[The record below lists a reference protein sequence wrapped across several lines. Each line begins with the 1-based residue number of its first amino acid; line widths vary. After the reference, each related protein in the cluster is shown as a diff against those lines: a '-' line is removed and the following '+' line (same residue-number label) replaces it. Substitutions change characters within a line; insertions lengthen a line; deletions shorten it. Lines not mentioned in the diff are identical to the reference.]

1 MDYEVN
7 NRVSLW
13 TTIKRFLL
21 GVLLITVIVF
31 ILLWLFPTKSSLNP
45 LFQDVF
51 RRNIESMRDA
61 GEKYFTNERM
71 PKNIGDKIRI
81 TLGEML
87 DKNLLLQFTDKN
99 GKFCSN
105 TESYIEVTK
114 KDNEYEMKVNL
125 SCPTEEA
132 FIIVPLG
139 CTDRCEDCKDKCET
153 CPTTPT
159 TKPST
164 TPATNP
170 SQPTPNKPNPTP
182 NKPDPTPSKPDP
194 TPSKPDPDK
203 PKTYEYEFMKMVY
216 TKELAGY
223 DCPTGYKQDPNNK
236 QLCYKNNVITVQEP
250 AKVNKT
256 TQTANVIK
264 NTTYKYQYTKT
275 TPKKYS
281 AWSDWSADK
290 VYTANDNIVWGEQE
304 LIHNAKNGYSKKTIT
319 TTAYD
324 KTKPIYQVTNDNVV
338 GTYKQ
343 YVCSGYTYFKDSVTS
358 KVYQTGDWVYSTTKT
373 FDYVPSDTNTTK
385 YVYVG
390 MDFDKCSSSCTLKPY
405 YIYKVYTRTIKEETR
420 TSSQLSAVC
429 KVEEKTI
436 NVYGMKKTFVGY
448 LANKT
453 QEVQYTYYYHTK
465 TRTVLEDAKTYE
477 KWSSSANDTALTK
490 DGYKYTGKKE
500 VASTTTTCPT
510 GYTLNSNKTK
520 CEKVVT
526 TYTCPTGKLNGKVC
540 NIEKTEKLTK
550 NATPKYKT
558 VQGVEY
564 KWAKTKTLSGWTP
577 TGRVREA

>member
-1 MDYEVN
+1 MDYEVS

-71 PKNIGDKIRI
+71 PKNVGDKIRI

-139 CTDRCEDCKDKCET
+139 CTNRCEDCTDKCEK
-153 CPTTPT
+153 CVE

-164 TPATNP
+164 NPTKTPK
-170 SQPTPNKPNPTP
+170 PTPT
-182 NKPDPTPSKPDP
+182 
-194 TPSKPDPDK
+194 PDK
-203 PKTYEYEFMKMVY
+203 PKTYEYEFMKIVSK
-216 TKELAGY
+216 KELSGY
-223 DCPTGYKQDPNNK
+223 ECPTGYKQDPNNK
-236 QLCYKNNVITVQEP
+236 QVCYKNNVVTKEEP
-250 AKVNKT
+250 AKVNKET
-256 TQTANVIK
+256 KTANVIT
-264 NTTYKYQYTKT
+264 NNTYKYQYTKT
-275 TPKKYS
+275 TTKKYS
-281 AWSDWSADK
+281 AWSDWSEDK

-304 LIHNAKNGYSKKTIT
+304 LVHNAKNGYSKKTVT

-324 KTKPIYQVTNDNVV
+324 KTKPIYQITNDNVV

-343 YVCSGYTYFKDSVTS
+343 YVCSGYNYFKDSVTS
-358 KVYQTGDWVYSTTKT
+358 KVYQTGDWVYNTTKT

-390 MDFDKCSSSCTLKPY
+390 MDFDKCSSTCTLKPY

-420 TSSQLSAVC
+420 TTSQLSAVC
-429 KVEEKTI
+429 NVEEKTI

-477 KWSSSANDTALTK
+477 KWSSSANDKTLIN

-500 VASTTTTCPT
+500 VASTSTTCPE
-510 GYTLNSNKTK
+510 GYKLNSNKTK

-526 TYTCPTGKLNGKVC
+526 NYVCPTGKKDEKVC
-540 NIEKTEKLTK
+540 IIETTQKLTEKG
-550 NATPKYKT
+550 TPKYKT
-558 VQGVEY
+558 IQGVEY